1 MYAPAI
7 PAGGRPFLPLAVC
20 VLLGDNRGMKVI
32 FFANTDWYLYNFR
45 LDLARHLVAQGAEVV
60 MMSPPGEYGERLE
73 KEGFRWIALPME
85 RRSLNPFKEL
95 RLLRVIRDV
104 FRREQPDAVHSFTIK
119 SVVYGGLAARAV
131 GIRCRIHAVTGL
143 GHVFVSRTPRA
154 RLLKP
159 LVRWLLR
166 IALRGSHSRLIVQ
179 NPDDRQLFVNL
190 KLIDPNHIHLIKSSG
205 VDTEVF
211 VPTRHRRGTRFRVLL
226 AARLLWEKG
235 IREYAHAA
243 EKLAVRTERIEF
255 LLAGATDPG
264 NPASVDEDDIRVWQ
278 LTGVLTVL
286 GHVDDV
292 QYLMREVDLVV
303 LPSYREGVPRGLI
316 EAAAMALPIVTT
328 DAPGCREVV
337 DDGVN
342 GLLVPVGDA
351 DALAR
356 AIEYLLDHPDKCREF
371 GRAGREKVLREFDQK
386 IVFALTD
393 QVYRELGLLP

>member
-1 MYAPAI
+1 
-7 PAGGRPFLPLAVC
+7 
-20 VLLGDNRGMKVI
+20 MKVV

-45 LDLARHLVAQGAEVV
+45 LDLARHLAAQGVEVV
-60 MMSPPGEYGERLE
+60 MMSPPGDYGERLE
-73 KEGFRWIALPME
+73 QEGFRWIPLPME
-85 RRSLNPFKEL
+85 RRSLNPVQEL
-95 RLLRVIRDV
+95 RLLKFIRDV
-104 FRREQPDAVHSFTIK
+104 YRRERPDAVHNFTIK
-119 SVVYGGLAARAV
+119 SVVYGGLAARSV

-143 GHVFVSRTPRA
+143 GHVFVSRTLRA
-154 RLLKP
+154 RLLRP
-159 LVRWLLR
+159 LVKRLLKA
-166 IALRGSHSRLIVQ
+166 ALRGSHSRLVVQ
-179 NPDDRQLFVNL
+179 NPDDRQLFVDL
-190 KLIDPNHIHLIKSSG
+190 KLIDPGHIHLIKSSG

-211 VPTRHRRGTRFRVLL
+211 VPTRHKRGARFRVLL

-243 EKLAVRTERIEF
+243 EKLAVRTDSIEF

-264 NPASVDEDDIRVWQ
+264 NPSAVEEHDIRVWQ
-278 LTGVLTVL
+278 LTGVLKVL
-286 GHVDDV
+286 GHVDDL
-292 QYLMREVDLVV
+292 QYLMREVDLMV

-316 EAAAMALPIVTT
+316 EAAAMELPIVTT

-351 DALAR
+351 EALAQ

-371 GRAGREKVLREFDQK
+371 GKAGRQKVLREFDQK